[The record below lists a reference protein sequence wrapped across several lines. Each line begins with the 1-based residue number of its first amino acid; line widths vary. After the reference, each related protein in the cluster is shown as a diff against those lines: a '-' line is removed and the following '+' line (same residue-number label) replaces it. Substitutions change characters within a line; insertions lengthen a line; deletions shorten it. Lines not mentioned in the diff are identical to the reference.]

1 MEHNKFQLNFGWGN
15 IVAFVF
21 FSLVSF
27 TTIFLLGIL
36 VGKNSAIS
44 VQEIILPVETKT
56 KVEQNTPQ
64 KQTTPALKVEQ
75 NTPQKQTTPQ
85 QKKKK
90 AKPKKLVISQETQA
104 LFGKNDYVI
113 QLISY
118 KSKTKAESLQ
128 RLLKDNFYPSYI
140 LVFSQDKQTYYRVRV
155 GSYSL
160 AEAKRVA
167 KDLAKQ
173 FPVFTNTRIFK
184 IRK

>member
-1 MEHNKFQLNFGWGN
+1 MEHDKFQLNFGWGN
-15 IVAFVF
+15 IVVFVF

-27 TTIFLLGIL
+27 TTIFLLGVL
-36 VGKNSAIS
+36 VGKNSAFS

-56 KVEQNTPQ
+56 
-64 KQTTPALKVEQ
+64 KVEQ

-128 RLLKDNFYPSYI
+128 RLLKDNFYPAYI

-160 AEAKRVA
+160 AEAKRVT

>member
-15 IVAFVF
+15 IVVFVF

-27 TTIFLLGIL
+27 TTIFLLGVL

-56 KVEQNTPQ
+56 KVEQNTLQ
-64 KQTTPALKVEQ
+64 KQTTPAPK
-75 NTPQKQTTPQ
+75 TTQ

-128 RLLKDNFYPSYI
+128 RLLKDNFYPAYI
-140 LVFSQDKQTYYRVRV
+140 LVFSKDKQTYYRVRV

-160 AEAKRVA
+160 AEAKRVT